1 MKNRQVLAGIL
12 AIVFV
17 FGLLL
22 IGCPTDGNDDPSNDN
37 NPLKGTTWK
46 CVENDEEIGEVT
58 RTFVFSD
65 TTVTSTY
72 AYGTTSRPNTGTY
85 SVSDTTVTI
94 TIEDETNEGIISG
107 NTIVFGGRTY
117 IKQ

>member
-1 MKNRQVLAGIL
+1 
-12 AIVFV
+12 
-17 FGLLL
+17 
-22 IGCPTDGNDDPSNDN
+22 
-37 NPLKGTTWK
+37 LKGTTWK

-58 RTFVFSD
+58 RTLVFSD

-72 AYGTTSRPNTGTY
+72 AYGTKSEPTTGTY

-94 TIEDETNEGIISG
+94 TIKDETNEGIISD
-107 NTIVFGGRTY
+107 NTIVIGGHTY